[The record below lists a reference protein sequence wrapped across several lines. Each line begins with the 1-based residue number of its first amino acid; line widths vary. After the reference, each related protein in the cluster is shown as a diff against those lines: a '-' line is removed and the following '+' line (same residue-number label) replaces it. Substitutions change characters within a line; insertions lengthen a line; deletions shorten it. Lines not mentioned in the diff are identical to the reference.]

1 MMNKEAAASDLR
13 QEAILR
19 WTAKRK
25 SAVVLSI
32 LKGETSIAETARAHS
47 LTVAE
52 IERWK
57 EAFLS
62 GAENA
67 LRSAPKDE
75 ESAKEEHIK
84 RLERKVGR
92 MTLEMDI
99 MREAMRPYR
108 PFPEKISDE

>member
-1 MMNKEAAASDLR
+1 MSEEARDSGMEPI
-13 QEAILR
+13 QR
-19 WTAKRK
+19 WTSKRK

-32 LKGETSIAETARAHS
+32 LKGETSIAEAARTNA

-57 EAFLS
+57 EAFLA

-67 LRSAPKDE
+67 LRTRPRDE
-75 ESAKEEHIK
+75 EAAKDEHIK
-84 RLERKVGR
+84 RLERKVGQ
-92 MTLEMDI
+92 MSLDMDI

>member
-1 MMNKEAAASDLR
+1 MSQDSAELNTTMEP
-13 QEAILR
+13 ITR
-19 WTAKRK
+19 WSAKRK

-32 LKGETSIAETARAHS
+32 LKGETSIAEAARAHS

-67 LRSAPKDE
+67 LRSNPRDE

-92 MTLEMDI
+92 MSLEMDI
-99 MREAMRPYR
+99 MREAMRPHR
-108 PFPEKISDE
+108 PFQEKLSGE